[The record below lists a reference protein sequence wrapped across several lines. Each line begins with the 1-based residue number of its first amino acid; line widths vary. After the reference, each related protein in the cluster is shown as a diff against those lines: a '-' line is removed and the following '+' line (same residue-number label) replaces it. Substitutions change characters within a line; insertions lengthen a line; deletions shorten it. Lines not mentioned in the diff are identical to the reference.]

1 MPYNLRRLANNRA
14 NTVSKLLTDYLVEEL
29 QAIQG
34 LVYASQVF
42 INLQLRARPE
52 QAPHILL
59 AVNKLNPILS
69 VATMLIW
76 RVLVCLDRQLATIL
90 LVQMEICKI
99 NRTSL

>member
-1 MPYNLRRLANNRA
+1 MPYNVMRLANNRA
-14 NTVSKLLTDYLVEEL
+14 NTMSKLLTGYLVEKL

-42 INLQLRARPE
+42 INLQARPE

-76 RVLVCLDRQLATIL
+76 RVLACLDRQLATIL